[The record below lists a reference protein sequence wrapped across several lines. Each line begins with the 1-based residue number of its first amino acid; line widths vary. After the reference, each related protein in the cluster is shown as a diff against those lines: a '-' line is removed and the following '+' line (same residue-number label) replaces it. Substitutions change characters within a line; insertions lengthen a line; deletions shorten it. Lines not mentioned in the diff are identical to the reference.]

1 MQTIEIQ
8 TAQNVNVEYPVATV
22 GDRIVAAIID
32 QLIMVGYLIAMIFFY
47 IWILNLTEGTSLD
60 FSVAY
65 FIILFLPF
73 FFYHLLCET
82 FLNGQSF
89 GKKLMKMR
97 VVKLD
102 GSQAGVGSYFLRWI
116 LAPIDIYF
124 TYGSVGL
131 ITILINGK
139 GQRLG
144 DLAANTTVVKLK
156 AEMKLDDT
164 ILQVTPTNYEVKF
177 PEVENLNDKDISIVK
192 EVLDLNYKKADSVTY
207 EKILLKS
214 KEAIE
219 KKMGV
224 NSAMHPLIFLDTVL
238 KDYNYLLGK
247 LED

>member
-8 TAQNVNVEYPVATV
+8 TAQNVNIEYPIASV
-22 GDRIVAAIID
+22 GERVVAALID
-32 QLIMVGYLIAMIFFY
+32 QLIMVGYIIAMIFLY
-47 IWILNLTEGTSLD
+47 IWILNITEGTALY
-60 FSVAY
+60 FPVAY
-65 FIILFLPF
+65 FVIWFLPV

-102 GSQAGVGSYFLRWI
+102 GSQAGIGSYFLRWI

-131 ITILINGK
+131 VTMLVNGK

-144 DLAANTTVVKLK
+144 DLAAHTTVVKLK
-156 AEMKLDDT
+156 AEAKLEDT
-164 ILQVTPTNYEVKF
+164 ILKATPVNYDVKF
-177 PEVENLNDKDISIVK
+177 PQVSLLSDKDISLVK
-192 EVLDLNYKKADSVTY
+192 EVLDMNYKKPDIKVYTGIIN
-207 EKILLKS
+207 KT

-219 KKMGV
+219 MKIAV
-224 NSAMHPLIFLDTVL
+224 NTDMHPLTFLDTVL
-238 KDYNYLLGK
+238 KDYNYLLS
-247 LED
+247 E

>member
-8 TAQNVNVEYPVATV
+8 TTQNVNIEYPVASV
-22 GDRIVAAIID
+22 GERVVAALID
-32 QLIMVGYLIAMIFFY
+32 QLIMVGYLIAIIFFY
-47 IWILNLTEGTSLD
+47 IWLLD
-60 FSVAY
+60 ATDGSALYFPVAY
-65 FIILFLPF
+65 FVILFLPL

-102 GSQAGVGSYFLRWI
+102 SSQAGIGSYFLRWI
-116 LAPIDIYF
+116 IAPVDIYF

-131 ITILINGK
+131 ITMLINGK

-156 AEMKLDDT
+156 AGVKLEDT
-164 ILQVTPTNYEVKF
+164 ILQATPVNYEVKF
-177 PEVENLNDKDISIVK
+177 PQVSALSDKDISIVK
-192 EVLDLNYKKADSVTY
+192 EVLDLNYKRTDVVMY
-207 EKILLKS
+207 EKIVQRT

-219 KKMGV
+219 KKLGLSS
-224 NSAMHPLIFLDTVL
+224 NLHPIIFLDTIL
-238 KDYNYLLGK
+238 KDYNYLLS
-247 LED
+247 E

>member
-8 TAQNVNVEYPVATV
+8 TAQNVNIEYPVASV
-22 GDRIVAAIID
+22 GERVVAGLID
-32 QLIMVGYLIAMIFFY
+32 QLIMVGYLIAFIFFY
-47 IWILNLTEGTSLD
+47 LWLLNTTEGSP
-60 FSVAY
+60 SYYPVAY
-65 FIILFLPF
+65 FVILFLPL

-89 GKKLMKMR
+89 GKKIMKMR

-102 GSQAGVGSYFLRWI
+102 GTQAGIGSYFLRWI

-131 ITILINGK
+131 VTMLVNGK

-156 AEMKLDDT
+156 AEAKLEDT
-164 ILQVTPTNYEVKF
+164 ILKVTPVNYEVKF
-177 PEVENLNDKDISIVK
+177 PQVSSLSDKDISLVK
-192 EVLDLNYKKADSVTY
+192 EVLDLNYKKPDITVYTR
-207 EKILLKS
+207 ILNKT

-219 KKMGV
+219 KKIGV
-224 NSAMHPLIFLDTVL
+224 TTNLHPLTFLDTVL
-238 KDYNYLLGK
+238 KDYNYLLS
-247 LED
+247 E